1 MVSGPLSLAR
11 ISFHEETVYQFHLQ
25 FDHAV
30 CENSYKN
37 KKIRPTERKELI
49 YILRNTIFQQTI
61 TCLFLFCVSSSLLR
75 IISSKHYSSLI
86 NVSPTKCTCSQ
97 FYYSIIMY
105 HFLLHVWALL
115 GHYHRELN
123 RRGKVHKAL
132 VCIIRKCSFFICKT
146 ATSVCVCVCIHIIN
160 MIKT

>member
-1 MVSGPLSLAR
+1 MNWWCLVRCLLQGSASMKKR
-11 ISFHEETVYQFHLQ
+11 FISFTCSSTMQSARTV
-25 FDHAV
+25 
-30 CENSYKN
+30 NKN

-49 YILRNTIFQQTI
+49 YILRNTIFHQTI
-61 TCLFLFCVSSSLLR
+61 TCLFLFCLSSSLLR
-75 IISSKHYSSLI
+75 IISPKHYSSLI

-97 FYYSIIMY
+97 FYYGIITY

-132 VCIIRKCSFFICKT
+132 VCIIRKCSFFIYKT
-146 ATSVCVCVCIHIIN
+146 ATSVYVCVY
-160 MIKT
+160 TL